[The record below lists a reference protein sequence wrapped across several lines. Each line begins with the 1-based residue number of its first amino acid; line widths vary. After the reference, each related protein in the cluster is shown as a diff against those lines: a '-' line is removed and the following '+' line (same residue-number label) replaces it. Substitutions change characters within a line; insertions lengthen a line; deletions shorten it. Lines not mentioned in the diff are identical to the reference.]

1 MHSVATNAA
10 AAVVALV
17 CLTHQIAAKS
27 IISACDSEAS
37 AQVPLEN
44 MIRRNQNSISL
55 TSIAR
60 SYSKKRF
67 SFFASGC
74 ELKISLL
81 CMQLLLRA
89 DGTAAPP
96 DFLREFVA
104 NCA

>member
-10 AAVVALV
+10 AAIVALG

-55 TSIAR
+55 TSIAQLQQ
-60 SYSKKRF
+60 KARF
-67 SFFASGC
+67 
-74 ELKISLL
+74 
-81 CMQLLLRA
+81 
-89 DGTAAPP
+89 
-96 DFLREFVA
+96 FLFRFWL
-104 NCA
+104 